1 MCYWLPCIG
10 VTIGRQYRIKIRS
23 HMAGILEDW
32 RDGLLEDDRCLQK
45 WIRRTSYLRQ
55 CDRQVQLYYLN
66 WRFRN

>member
-1 MCYWLPCIG
+1 MCFLLHNIG
-10 VTIGRQYRIKIRS
+10 VTIDRQYRIKICS

-55 CDRQVQLYYLN
+55 YDRQVQLRDLN
-66 WRFRN
+66 WSFRN